1 MTKKLIYEEGR
12 PYFSTLT
19 SRYYSTYDA
28 AFEDSLR
35 AGGNADIDFNLYF
48 VHSDGTSEIVF

>member
-1 MTKKLIYEEGR
+1 MRTKLTYKQGR

-19 SRYYSTYDA
+19 GRYYPSYDA

-35 AGGNADIDFNLYF
+35 AGGGADIDFNLYL
-48 VHSDGTSEIVF
+48 VHSDETSEIIF

>member
-1 MTKKLIYEEGR
+1 MRTKLTYKQGR

-19 SRYYSTYDA
+19 GRYYPSYDA

-35 AGGNADIDFNLYF
+35 AGGGADIDFNLHF